1 MHTHLAQHTMADQ
14 FRAAFGNHPAG
25 VAIVTATGEF
35 GPAGIT
41 ASSVISVAADPA
53 LVAFN
58 VAGNHGSAS
67 AILEA
72 KTFLIHLLTAENAEL
87 ATRFAMRGNERFSQM
102 QNWEFLETGEPLING
117 LGTVLRCEIHS
128 KTPAGP
134 ATLIIASVLEVIG
147 SQSSAAP
154 LVYHQR
160 GYHSIG
166 EHSRLTA

>member
-1 MHTHLAQHTMADQ
+1 MQTQIAERTMADQ

-25 VAIVTATGEF
+25 VAIVTATGER

-41 ASSVISVAADPA
+41 ASSLISVAADPA

-58 VAGNHGSAS
+58 VAGDKGSAH
-67 AILEA
+67 AILNA
-72 KTFLIHLLTAENAEL
+72 DSILIHLLTAENAQL
-87 ATRFAMRGNERFSQM
+87 ASLFARPGDERFSQM
-102 QNWEFLETGEPLING
+102 DNWEQLESGEPLIHG

-134 ATLIIASVLEVIG
+134 ATLVVASVVEVMDRE
-147 SQSSAAP
+147 SMAAP

-166 EHSRLTA
+166 DHSRLAV

>member
-1 MHTHLAQHTMADQ
+1 MAEQ

-25 VAIVTATGEF
+25 VAIVTANGVL

-58 VAGNHGSAS
+58 VASARGSAS
-67 AILEA
+67 AILDA
-72 KTFLIHLLTAENAEL
+72 DSILIHLLTAENTGL
-87 ATRFAMRGNERFSQM
+87 ASLFARPGDARFSRLE
-102 QNWEFLETGEPLING
+102 NWEYLPTGEPLIHG
-117 LGTVLRCEIHS
+117 LGTVLRCTIDS
-128 KTPAGP
+128 RTPAGP
-134 ATLIIASVLEVIG
+134 ATLVVASVVEVLERE
-147 SQSSAAP
+147 STAAP

-166 EHSRLTA
+166 EHSRLAV

>member
-1 MHTHLAQHTMADQ
+1 MQRQLVERTMAEQ

-25 VAIVTATGEF
+25 VAIVTTTGAL

-41 ASSVISVAADPA
+41 ASSLISVAVDPA

-58 VAGNHGSAS
+58 VTSDRGSAS
-67 AILEA
+67 AILNA
-72 KTFLIHLLTAENAEL
+72 KSILIHLLTAENTQL
-87 ATRFAMRGNERFSQM
+87 ASLFAAPGDERFAQIDS
-102 QNWEFLETGEPLING
+102 WEHLDTGEPLIHG

-128 KTPAGP
+128 KTPAGQ
-134 ATLIIASVLEVIG
+134 AALVIASVVEVLD
-147 SQSSAAP
+147 SESTAAP

-166 EHSRLTA
+166 EHSRLTV